1 MVFPDLLTANE
12 LLEDRLP
19 VCDKVKNL
27 LGIKSLWFHGV
38 TGASKVPKLLEH
50 VEHVTSCDRF
60 HVTKQ
65 GVLNAFVSNESC

>member
-38 TGASKVPKLLEH
+38 TGAKQSSE
-50 VEHVTSCDRF
+50 TS
-60 HVTKQ
+60 
-65 GVLNAFVSNESC
+65 